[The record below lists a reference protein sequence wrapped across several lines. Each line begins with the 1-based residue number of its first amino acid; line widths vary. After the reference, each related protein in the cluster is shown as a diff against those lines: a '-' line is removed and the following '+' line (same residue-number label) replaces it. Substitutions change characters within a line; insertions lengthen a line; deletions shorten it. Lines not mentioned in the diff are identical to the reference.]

1 MALPTPNGSRNFD
14 GLTHDGR
21 PVDFRFSSGWLTVER
36 GKPGADSDDEMET
49 VLSQQISPF
58 GVIDIDGEQICD
70 ILGLTV
76 QGRKTE
82 PERVS
87 HLSRGFD
94 WTGQTTYWRSTHRM
108 LPQDDAEILTRKI
121 SQTFPGSVMV
131 QPKWGTAL
139 GVRVRQI
146 KFFMN
151 SDEMVSIGV
160 SYDTDRLQRVL
171 AAEEVS
177 NDEFQ
182 SVFQHRI
189 DFIRDDAFYADTAGK
204 KFIDE
209 KGANKLDLDYHV
221 INHRKY
227 RIEMEYITDDARAQ
241 SITNKLLTIITGYFC
256 SGFDIVNLQ
265 TGAIIG
271 RDLTDEE
278 DNRSYS
284 RNFKDWCL
292 KESNRYLFVEILPL
306 NAATDTPTF
315 VGYRPLNTIA
325 PKG

>member
-1 MALPTPNGSRNFD
+1 MAAFCLQMFYSRPNIASLGWDLVALPTPNGSRNFD

-108 LPQDDAEILTRKI
+108 LPQDYAEILTRKI

-160 SYDTDRLQRVL
+160 SYDTD
-171 AAEEVS
+171 
-177 NDEFQ
+177 
-182 SVFQHRI
+182 
-189 DFIRDDAFYADTAGK
+189 
-204 KFIDE
+204 
-209 KGANKLDLDYHV
+209 
-221 INHRKY
+221 
-227 RIEMEYITDDARAQ
+227 
-241 SITNKLLTIITGYFC
+241 
-256 SGFDIVNLQ
+256 
-265 TGAIIG
+265 
-271 RDLTDEE
+271 
-278 DNRSYS
+278 
-284 RNFKDWCL
+284 
-292 KESNRYLFVEILPL
+292 
-306 NAATDTPTF
+306 
-315 VGYRPLNTIA
+315 
-325 PKG
+325 